1 MRGPTHAIR
10 LAAAAVAAVS
20 LTSLT
25 GCVFWAPSLDPI
37 RHEMEAT
44 VPQAHVDSQI
54 QLRLGRISLA
64 LARSI
69 VRAAADDDGEA
80 REVAEI
86 LSHVKGVEV
95 AVYEVSNLEP
105 HQRARWLDQL
115 GELSRRRGWQTAAR
129 IRDEGSVG
137 SVLYQ
142 FRGETIRNVYV
153 FALDEE
159 SLVLARFR
167 GRLDEAIAD
176 AIALRGRE
184 VPDAL
189 VDAEGDEGP

>member
-1 MRGPTHAIR
+1 MSSPTHALR
-10 LAAAAVAAVS
+10 LTAAAVAAM
-20 LTSLT
+20 TLT

-44 VPQAHVDSQI
+44 VPRAQVDSQI
-54 QLRLGRISLA
+54 QLRLGRISMA

-69 VRAAADDDGEA
+69 MRAAADDDEDA
-80 REVAEI
+80 REVAE
-86 LSHVKGVEV
+86 LLRHVKGVEV
-95 AVYEVSNLEP
+95 AVYEVRGLEP
-105 HQRARWLDQL
+105 HQRARWLNQL
-115 GELSRRRGWQTAAR
+115 SELSERRGWHTAAR

-153 FALDEE
+153 FALDDD

-189 VDAEGDEGP
+189 VAAEAGEGP